1 MAWEGENMTDSGRTV
16 FGGGGDL
23 YTGFGSFI
31 VGVPGN
37 VTIPADSYGDIPF
50 SVVASEADWATI
62 NEDGQVTLDP
72 GTYFLTASGTLWHPN
87 FTDPI
92 VAFVGLS
99 GAPNQNPLSLAVT
112 NAALA
117 ADQGGPAYSFHL
129 AATVL
134 RAEGDTGLLS
144 VYIQSPTDVLTASSN
159 LAITKVGE

>member
-1 MAWEGENMTDSGRTV
+1 MTDSGRTV

-31 VGVPGN
+31 VAVPFAGE
-37 VTIPADSYGDIPF
+37 TIPADTYGDIPF

-99 GAPNQNPLSLAVT
+99 GAPNQNPLSVAVT

-117 ADQGGPAYSFHL
+117 SDQGGPAHSFHL

-134 RAEGDTGLLS
+134 RDEGDTGSLS
-144 VYIQSPTDVLTASSN
+144 VYVQSPTDVLVASSN